1 MTAVPAA
8 PPQWRA
14 EADIE
19 LEQYVRQPT
28 RANAVR
34 LGAAL
39 WRAGHLPADDEGD
52 GDDGS
57 FTPAYVLAALLTAYE
72 PVLTRR
78 ERRRAHRLLRTLLGL
93 RSRGT
98 AASTERHGALRAHA

>member
-14 EADIE
+14 ETDIE

-28 RANAVR
+28 QANAVR

-39 WRAGHLPADDEGD
+39 VAGRPPSRG
-52 GDDGS
+52 
-57 FTPAYVLAALLTAYE
+57 
-72 PVLTRR
+72 
-78 ERRRAHRLLRTLLGL
+78 RRR
-93 RSRGT
+93 
-98 AASTERHGALRAHA
+98 